1 MKKLKIGVLGVSNH
15 FIKRIALPL
24 QKTSNCHIY
33 AIASRQRL
41 KAESVADD
49 FNIPLVCNNYEDLI
63 SHPDVDAIYN
73 PLPNH
78 LHAEW
83 TIKALEQGKPVLCE
97 KPLGMDEAEAKKMAD
112 VSNITGIPV
121 MEAFMYKFHPMWQHT
136 RNLIKTNQIGNIS
149 YIHTSFSYNNPSETN
164 IRNNKDF
171 GGGALMDIGCYAISV
186 PRFLLDKEPLR
197 VLAQSITH
205 PDFGTDMHTS
215 GLLDF
220 GSARASFHV
229 STMSE
234 PFQKVDIV
242 GTAGSITIHIPFNSY
257 VDVPSTITVNTGQ
270 GSRDVN
276 FPVSDAYGL
285 MFDAFAKALINGE
298 KMPNPLS
305 DAIGNMNVIDT
316 IRKSAEIGSWV
327 SISD

>member
-1 MKKLKIGVLGVSNH
+1 MEKLRIGVLGVSNH

-24 QKTSNCHIY
+24 QKTSYCCIY

-41 KAESVADD
+41 KAEEIAAN
-49 FNIPLVCNNYEDLI
+49 FNIPLVCNNYEELI
-63 SHPDVDAIYN
+63 SNPEVDAIYN

-97 KPLGMDEAEAKKMAD
+97 KPFGMNETEAKKMAD

-121 MEAFMYKFHPMWQHT
+121 MEAFMYKFHPMWKHV
-136 RNLIKTNQIGNIS
+136 RNLVKTNHIGNIS

-197 VLAQSITH
+197 VLAQSVTH

-242 GTAGSITIHIPFNSY
+242 GTAGSITVHIPFNTY
-257 VDVPSTITVNTGQ
+257 VDVPSIITVNTGQ
-270 GSRDVN
+270 GSRDIII
-276 FPVSDAYGL
+276 PVSDAYVL
-285 MFDAFAKALINGE
+285 MFEAFAKSVTEGD
-298 KMPNPLS
+298 KMPYPLS
-305 DAIGNMNVIDT
+305 DAIGNMNVIDA
-316 IRKSAEIGSWV
+316 IRKSAEIGNWV
-327 SISD
+327 NIAD